1 MFNVLLDMI
10 RPERS
15 LERDAVNFKLGLE
28 RLLEPRA
35 SDHDPINH
43 TKPMTDKA
51 VIQSAA
57 IR

>member
-1 MFNVLLDMI
+1 MFNALLDII
-10 RPERS
+10 RPERA

-35 SDHDPINH
+35 SDQDPINR
-43 TKPMTDKA
+43 TKPRTDPA

-57 IR
+57 M